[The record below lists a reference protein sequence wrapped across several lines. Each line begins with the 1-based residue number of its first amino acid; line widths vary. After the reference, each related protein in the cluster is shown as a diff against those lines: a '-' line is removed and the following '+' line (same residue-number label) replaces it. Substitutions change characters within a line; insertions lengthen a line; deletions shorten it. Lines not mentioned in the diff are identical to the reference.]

1 MYKRPGQRRV
11 VRAFARDAWT
21 PRLNSL
27 GGVPLWG
34 PSHNSQSKGH
44 LLAWALS
51 CFAEAV
57 LEPVLPS
64 PYPAEAAERTARL
77 GPGSSNRA
85 KLHRLLESPAGM
97 HFSTVTRDMEGEPS
111 RCVYTDPPS
120 RSPAPAAAGSPAR
133 RPEGPGASC
142 AAASKAPVKKNA
154 KVASVSVQLEMKALW
169 DEFNQLGTEM
179 IVTKAGRRMFPT
191 FQVKLFGMDPM
202 ADYMLLM
209 DFVPVDDKR
218 YRYAFH
224 SSSWLVAGKADPA
237 TPGRVHYHPDSPAKG
252 AQWMKQIVSFDKL
265 KLTNNLLDDNGHI
278 ILNSMHRYQPRF
290 HVVYVDPRKDSEKY
304 AEENFKT
311 FVFEETRFTAVTAY
325 QNHRITQL
333 KIASNPFAKGFRDC
347 DPEDWPRNHRPGALP
362 LMTAFA
368 RSRNPVASP
377 TQPNGAEKGRGNRL
391 KPFRHRVTQLLAD
404 GRAPAHLGPEVQPAP
419 GTRPSTRPRY
429 AWRPHQ
435 AESPGGL
442 SQPDLVPI
450 HRDSA
455 TRCPRDT
462 AYQLESAAHDALQAS
477 ACAFDMKV
485 KARDEADDVCSEVAS
500 QTKAAAQR
508 VASCGSRGQAAAW
521 RGHPPSSLTWQ
532 LPMRNTQSTAHPEVQ
547 IAAAQL
553 LLTDIPDVQIPLDAS
568 PNIPQ
573 HPGDTATGHSGAH
586 VVPPSGAGGHLAAP
600 LSNGPAWETHE
611 LRIRAAFRG

>member
-1 MYKRPGQRRV
+1 MTGTKGSRPRVPWAGPASVRLGARSRRRRRPGRRAPMDSRSPLSP
-11 VRAFARDAWT
+11 RASAFSIA
-21 PRLNSL
+21 SL
-27 GGVPLWG
+27 V
-34 PSHNSQSKGH
+34 
-44 LLAWALS
+44 A
-51 CFAEAV
+51 
-57 LEPVLPS
+57 
-64 PYPAEAAERTARL
+64 AEAAERTARL
-77 GPGSSNRA
+77 GPGSSDPV

-97 HFSTVTRDMEGEPS
+97 HFSTVTRDMEGEPPRS
-111 RCVYTDPPS
+111 VYTY
-120 RSPAPAAAGSPAR
+120 R
-133 RPEGPGASC
+133 RPDPCLCCRGTPAKRGPGASC
-142 AAASKAPVKKNA
+142 AAAAKAPVKKNA

-362 LMTAFA
+362 LMSAFA

-377 TQPNGAEKGRGNRL
+377 TQPNGAEKGRAG
-391 KPFRHRVTQLLAD
+391 VV
-404 GRAPAHLGPEVQPAP
+404 GSGPQPSV
-419 GTRPSTRPRY
+419 RPS
-429 AWRPHQ
+429 
-435 AESPGGL
+435 
-442 SQPDLVPI
+442 
-450 HRDSA
+450 
-455 TRCPRDT
+455 C
-462 AYQLESAAHDALQAS
+462 
-477 ACAFDMKV
+477 
-485 KARDEADDVCSEVAS
+485 
-500 QTKAAAQR
+500 
-508 VASCGSRGQAAAW
+508 
-521 RGHPPSSLTWQ
+521 
-532 LPMRNTQSTAHPEVQ
+532 
-547 IAAAQL
+547 
-553 LLTDIPDVQIPLDAS
+553 
-568 PNIPQ
+568 
-573 HPGDTATGHSGAH
+573 
-586 VVPPSGAGGHLAAP
+586 
-600 LSNGPAWETHE
+600 
-611 LRIRAAFRG
+611 

>member
-1 MYKRPGQRRV
+1 MDARSPLSA
-11 VRAFARDAWT
+11 RASAFSIA
-21 PRLNSL
+21 SL
-27 GGVPLWG
+27 V
-34 PSHNSQSKGH
+34 
-44 LLAWALS
+44 A
-51 CFAEAV
+51 AEAS
-57 LEPVLPS
+57 EGTAHRGPRPS
-64 PYPAEAAERTARL
+64 D
-77 GPGSSNRA
+77 RA
-85 KLHRLLESPAGM
+85 KLRRLPGSPAGM
-97 HFSTVTRDMEGEPS
+97 HFSTVTRDMEAFAASSLSGLGAPSPGADPFGPREPPPP
-111 RCVYTDPPS
+111 RYDPCAAAPGAPGPPP
-120 RSPAPAAAGSPAR
+120 RTYPFAPAPGAAGSSAAES
-133 RPEGPGASC
+133 EGPGVSRT
-142 AAASKAPVKKNA
+142 AAAKAPVKKNP

-362 LMTAFA
+362 LVSAFT

-377 TQPNGAEKGRGNRL
+377 TQPNGADKDAPEARREFDRDSGPAALGDATH
-391 KPFRHRVTQLLAD
+391 PPQLLA
-404 GRAPAHLGPEVQPAP
+404 RVLSPALP
-419 GTRPSTRPRY
+419 G
-429 AWRPHQ
+429 
-435 AESPGGL
+435 PGGL
-442 SQPDLVPI
+442 VPLPGGSGGRHSPPHADLRLEAPGASEPLHHHPYKYPAAAYDHYLGAKSRPAPYPLPGLRGHGYHPHVHP
-450 HRDSA
+450 HAHPHHHHHPAVNPAAAAAAAAAANVYSSA
-455 TRCPRDT
+455 AAPPGAYDYCPR
-462 AYQLESAAHDALQAS
+462 
-477 ACAFDMKV
+477 
-485 KARDEADDVCSEVAS
+485 
-500 QTKAAAQR
+500 
-508 VASCGSRGQAAAW
+508 
-521 RGHPPSSLTWQ
+521 
-532 LPMRNTQSTAHPEVQ
+532 
-547 IAAAQL
+547 
-553 LLTDIPDVQIPLDAS
+553 
-568 PNIPQ
+568 
-573 HPGDTATGHSGAH
+573 
-586 VVPPSGAGGHLAAP
+586 
-600 LSNGPAWETHE
+600 
-611 LRIRAAFRG
+611 

>member
-1 MYKRPGQRRV
+1 MAERPVQAPPPALPAPGRCAGRSEQRALPTLRMYKRPGQRRV
-11 VRAFARDAWT
+11 VRAGARDTRAPGLRGLGVVPLFGVPSHDSGTAEGGWGAFARWVLFRRAEDRTTPPLGVARLWPAVSGTAGPRPRSRGLGRPWCGWVHAVGGGAGQAAGAPMDARSPLS
-21 PRLNSL
+21 PRASAFSIASL
-27 GGVPLWG
+27 V
-34 PSHNSQSKGH
+34 
-44 LLAWALS
+44 A
-51 CFAEAV
+51 
-57 LEPVLPS
+57 
-64 PYPAEAAERTARL
+64 AEAAERTTRL
-77 GPGSSNRA
+77 GPRSSDPA
-85 KLHRLLESPAGM
+85 KFRWLLGSPAGM
-97 HFSTVTRDMEGEPS
+97 HFSTVTRDMEGEPPG
-111 RCVYTDPPS
+111 CVYGDPHARP
-120 RSPAPAAAGSPAR
+120 PATAALGPRAYPFVPAAGAASSAAAE
-133 RPEGPGASC
+133 PEGPGASC
-142 AAASKAPVKKNA
+142 AAAAKAPVKKNA

-362 LMTAFA
+362 LMSAFA

-377 TQPNGAEKGRGNRL
+377 TQPNGAEKGRAG
-391 KPFRHRVTQLLAD
+391 
-404 GRAPAHLGPEVQPAP
+404 GRGIRAAAPSAL
-419 GTRPSTRPRY
+419 RPSTFV
-429 AWRPHQ
+429 AIAATWRWPPG
-435 AESPGGL
+435 ATSPQC
-442 SQPDLVPI
+442 SQPFPND
-450 HRDSA
+450 
-455 TRCPRDT
+455 CPR
-462 AYQLESAAHDALQAS
+462 
-477 ACAFDMKV
+477 
-485 KARDEADDVCSEVAS
+485 
-500 QTKAAAQR
+500 
-508 VASCGSRGQAAAW
+508 
-521 RGHPPSSLTWQ
+521 
-532 LPMRNTQSTAHPEVQ
+532 
-547 IAAAQL
+547 
-553 LLTDIPDVQIPLDAS
+553 LDAFFL
-568 PNIPQ
+568 
-573 HPGDTATGHSGAH
+573 DVLTL
-586 VVPPSGAGGHLAAP
+586 VV
-600 LSNGPAWETHE
+600 
-611 LRIRAAFRG
+611 

>member
-1 MYKRPGQRRV
+1 MDARSPLSP
-11 VRAFARDAWT
+11 RASAFSIA
-21 PRLNSL
+21 SL
-27 GGVPLWG
+27 V
-34 PSHNSQSKGH
+34 
-44 LLAWALS
+44 A
-51 CFAEAV
+51 AEAV
-57 LEPVLPS
+57 
-64 PYPAEAAERTARL
+64 ERKARL
-77 GPGSSNRA
+77 GPRSSDQA
-85 KLHRLLESPAGM
+85 KLRRLLGSPAGM
-97 HFSTVTRDMEGEPS
+97 HFSTVTRDMEEENPLNNRKRPRERRGKRQTGKKNEVMKNEVE
-111 RCVYTDPPS
+111 RKERDRTGK
-120 RSPAPAAAGSPAR
+120 RKAEKPAGPA
-133 RPEGPGASC
+133 ASC
-142 AAASKAPVKKNA
+142 AAAAKAPVKKNA

-362 LMTAFA
+362 LMSAFA

-377 TQPNGAEKGRGNRL
+377 TQPNGAEKG
-391 KPFRHRVTQLLAD
+391 
-404 GRAPAHLGPEVQPAP
+404 
-419 GTRPSTRPRY
+419 
-429 AWRPHQ
+429 
-435 AESPGGL
+435 
-442 SQPDLVPI
+442 
-450 HRDSA
+450 
-455 TRCPRDT
+455 
-462 AYQLESAAHDALQAS
+462 
-477 ACAFDMKV
+477 
-485 KARDEADDVCSEVAS
+485 
-500 QTKAAAQR
+500 
-508 VASCGSRGQAAAW
+508 
-521 RGHPPSSLTWQ
+521 
-532 LPMRNTQSTAHPEVQ
+532 
-547 IAAAQL
+547 
-553 LLTDIPDVQIPLDAS
+553 
-568 PNIPQ
+568 
-573 HPGDTATGHSGAH
+573 
-586 VVPPSGAGGHLAAP
+586 
-600 LSNGPAWETHE
+600 
-611 LRIRAAFRG
+611 

>member
-1 MYKRPGQRRV
+1 MDARSPLSP
-11 VRAFARDAWT
+11 RASAFSIA
-21 PRLNSL
+21 SL
-27 GGVPLWG
+27 V
-34 PSHNSQSKGH
+34 
-44 LLAWALS
+44 A
-51 CFAEAV
+51 
-57 LEPVLPS
+57 
-64 PYPAEAAERTARL
+64 AEAAERAARL
-77 GPGSSNRA
+77 GPGSPNRA

-97 HFSTVTRDMEGEPS
+97 HFSTVTRDMEDDGY
-111 RCVYTDPPS
+111 V
-120 RSPAPAAAGSPAR
+120 G
-133 RPEGPGASC
+133 
-142 AAASKAPVKKNA
+142 
-154 KVASVSVQLEMKALW
+154 
-169 DEFNQLGTEM
+169 EFNHLGTEM

-377 TQPNGAEKGRGNRL
+377 GQPNGAEKGRAGVVVSGAAA
-391 KPFRHRVTQLLAD
+391 P
-404 GRAPAHLGPEVQPAP
+404 RAL
-419 GTRPSTRPRY
+419 RPRE
-429 AWRPHQ
+429 A
-435 AESPGGL
+435 A
-442 SQPDLVPI
+442 V
-450 HRDSA
+450 
-455 TRCPRDT
+455 T
-462 AYQLESAAHDALQAS
+462 ALAS
-477 ACAFDMKV
+477 F
-485 KARDEADDVCSEVAS
+485 
-500 QTKAAAQR
+500 
-508 VASCGSRGQAAAW
+508 
-521 RGHPPSSLTWQ
+521 
-532 LPMRNTQSTAHPEVQ
+532 
-547 IAAAQL
+547 
-553 LLTDIPDVQIPLDAS
+553 
-568 PNIPQ
+568 
-573 HPGDTATGHSGAH
+573 
-586 VVPPSGAGGHLAAP
+586 
-600 LSNGPAWETHE
+600 
-611 LRIRAAFRG
+611 